1 MTQTRQQVITPRTSH
16 TSSRT
21 RSYRSISQRGAIDH
35 GTAAAMFGIVAVVLV
50 GMFSFFYLQQVVR
63 TASQGADINQLESQ
77 LSSLKE
83 QQKTLELDG
92 AHLRSLQTIQQ
103 QTGSMNL
110 VPADSVSYLA
120 PTDGRVAVLTK

>member
-1 MTQTRQQVITPRTSH
+1 MTQTRQQVITPR
-16 TSSRT
+16 SSRT
-21 RSYRSISQRGAIDH
+21 VKSHRSISQRGSIDH